1 MFDLSAVKGYEEV
14 SWISWETPGTV
25 IIGFHTIDPVRGMLT
40 NLYMYMLDCSISD
53 VDLVCDPY
61 FPLFRSVEQQ
71 FVPDNPRGFRNKL
84 AFLFENGSFSVFC
97 RDVFFRE
104 IATPAQVLP
113 SGRK

>member
-25 IIGFHTIDPVRGMLT
+25 IISFHTIDPVRGTVT
-40 NLYMYMLDCSISD
+40 NLYMYMLDGSISD
-53 VDLVCDPY
+53 VNLVCDPY

-71 FVPDNPRGFRNKL
+71 FTPDGPRGFQNKL
-84 AFLFENGSFSVFC
+84 TFLFESGSFSLFC

-104 IATPAQVLP
+104 IATPAQVP
-113 SGRK
+113 SSGRK

>member
-25 IIGFHTIDPVRGMLT
+25 IISFHTIDPVRAMVT
-40 NLYMYMLDCSISD
+40 NLYMYMLDGSISD
-53 VDLVCDPY
+53 VNLVCDPY

-71 FVPDNPRGFRNKL
+71 FTPEGPRGFQNKL
-84 AFLFENGSFSVFC
+84 TFLFESGSFSLFC

-104 IATPAQVLP
+104 IATPAQVLS